1 MKIITLIIT
10 VLLPF
15 CAFGDSQ
22 AIKSKNLKFVA
33 NNDYENRLDEQEI
46 EIQRLLGKIE
56 ILEHKVGIIT
66 KQLNITESAQNSD
79 NIPETSDTPDV
90 FDVSALE
97 EINNTP
103 NSTALVINKKDI
115 AADKQ
120 AYDLA
125 LASFKDGKLE
135 EAEKKFAN
143 FIHTYPKSEVISNAY
158 FWYGESFFKRKDFN
172 GAAINYLKCYK
183 QSPKGPKS
191 SDTLLKLSLSLGE
204 LKKTQ
209 EACNILTKLDK
220 EFPTNRSATSKKMAE
235 DAKVKFGC
243 KVNKDRQSK

>member
-15 CAFGDSQ
+15 YAFGDSQ
-22 AIKSKNLKFVA
+22 AIKSKSLNFVV
-33 NNDYENRLDEQEI
+33 NNDYESRLDEQEK

-56 ILEHKVGIIT
+56 ILEHKIGIIT
-66 KQLNITESAQNSD
+66 NQSNIIKSDESINQAAEVDSA
-79 NIPETSDTPDV
+79 PDV
-90 FDVSALE
+90 FDVSTLE
-97 EINNTP
+97 EINNSP
-103 NSTALVINKKDI
+103 NSQIPVESKKNVEI
-115 AADKQ
+115 TDKQ

-125 LASFKDGKLE
+125 LASFKDGNFA
-135 EAEKKFAN
+135 EAEKKFAA
-143 FIHTYPKSEVISNAY
+143 FINTYPKSAVISNAY

-172 GAAINYLKCYK
+172 KAAINYLKCYK
-183 QSPKGPKS
+183 ESQKGPKS
-191 SDTLLKLSLSLGE
+191 SDALLKLSLSLGE

-209 EACNILTKLDK
+209 EACNILVKLDK

-243 KVNKDRQSK
+243 KNKQSK